1 MEEPLPETAAT
12 AYKTPVSPSVVSCI
26 RISDSMGHSL
36 EQNSLANEARNEI
49 KLDIEAQQSQ
59 QKRPG
64 RIRDSYYFL
73 RYTALNVYRRLF
85 SIVFISNM
93 AVFIAIMITDRSLL
107 AFVNATAANLTACGL
122 ARQPLVVNSIYRVV
136 CSVPR
141 SAPLRIR
148 QIAAKAF
155 HFGGVHSGCGVA
167 SLLWY
172 VGLVVLVSL
181 QYWAPVEKAGE
192 ASVTLPT
199 AVVVLA
205 YVILILLL
213 SIVIVA
219 HPTFRSRLHDYFELT
234 HRFLGWTVVILFL
247 ALLLVFSD
255 NARSQSGGRS
265 LGQYL
270 IRLPAFWL
278 LFVVITAIIHPYLL
292 LRKVHVRAESL
303 SKHAIR
309 LHMDHT
315 TTKFGKGIQLSKHPL
330 RDWHSFAT
338 FPDSPKG
345 DSFSS
350 LVSKA
355 GDWTSDIIANPPTHL
370 WKRGVLLYGF
380 GYVMGMF
387 NRIIVVTTGSG
398 IGPCLSFLGDE
409 ARPAMR
415 VLWQTRSP
423 LQTYGQGILDLVK
436 DMDPDPLVMDTNKT
450 GRIDMVPVI
459 EQLVHEFRAEAVCVI
474 SNAKLTKKLVF
485 ELETRGVVAMGPIFD
500 S

>member
-1 MEEPLPETAAT
+1 M
-12 AYKTPVSPSVVSCI
+12 SGSRRHI
-26 RISDSMGHSL
+26 L
-36 EQNSLANEARNEI
+36 EQKPTFNEAKNEMQI
-49 KLDIEAQQSQ
+49 DTEAQQKPRRLRS
-59 QKRPG
+59 
-64 RIRDSYYFL
+64 SYHFF

-85 SIVFISNM
+85 SIVFVANL
-93 AVFIAIMITDRSLL
+93 AVFIAIMIMDRSIL
-107 AFVNATAANLTACGL
+107 AFVNATAANFTACGL
-122 ARQPLVVNSIYRVV
+122 ARQPLVVNSIYLVV

-148 QIAAKAF
+148 RIAAKAF

-172 VGLVVLVSL
+172 IGLVVLVSL
-181 QYWAPVEKAGE
+181 QYWVPVEKTGE
-192 ASVTLPT
+192 ALVTLPT

-205 YVILILLL
+205 YIILILLL
-213 SIVIVA
+213 SIVVVA
-219 HPTFRSRLHDYFELT
+219 YPVFRFHLHDYFELT
-234 HRFLGWTVVILFL
+234 HRFLGWTVILLFL

-255 NARSQSGGRS
+255 NARRSGSLS

-278 LFVVITAIIHPYLL
+278 LFVVIAGIIHPYLL
-292 LRKVHVRAESL
+292 LRKVRVRPELL
-303 SKHAIR
+303 STHAIR

-315 TTKFGKGIQLSKHPL
+315 TTSFGKGIQLSKHPL

-338 FPDSPKG
+338 FPDSPTG
-345 DSFSS
+345 GTFSS

-355 GDWTSDIIANPPTHL
+355 GDWTSDTIVNPPTHL
-370 WKRGVLLYGF
+370 WKRGVLLHGF
-380 GYVMGMF
+380 AYVMGMF

-398 IGPCLSFLGDE
+398 IGPSLSFLGDSN
-409 ARPAMR
+409 RPAMR

-423 LQTYGQGILDLVK
+423 LETYGQGIMDLVK
-436 DMDPDPLVMDTNKT
+436 EMDPDPLVMDTNKT
-450 GRIDMVPVI
+450 GRVDMIPVV
-459 EQLVHEFRAEAVCVI
+459 EQLMHEFRAEAVCVI
-474 SNAKLTKKLVF
+474 SNPKLTKQLVF

>member
-1 MEEPLPETAAT
+1 
-12 AYKTPVSPSVVSCI
+12 
-26 RISDSMGHSL
+26 MGHAL
-36 EQNSLANEARNEI
+36 EQKPAFNEAKKEFRF
-49 KLDIEAQQSQ
+49 DIESQ
-59 QKRPG
+59 QKPRPL
-64 RIRDSYYFL
+64 RSSYYFL

-85 SIVFISNM
+85 SIVFVANL
-93 AVFIAIMITDRSLL
+93 AFFIAIMITDRSLL

-148 QIAAKAF
+148 RIAAKAF
-155 HFGGVHSGCGVA
+155 HFGGVHSGCGIA

-172 VGLVVLVSL
+172 IGLVVLVSL
-181 QYWAPVEKAGE
+181 QYWVPVEKTGE
-192 ASVTLPT
+192 APVTLPT

-205 YVILILLL
+205 YIILILLL
-213 SIVIVA
+213 SIIVVA
-219 HPTFRSRLHDYFELT
+219 HPAFRFHLHDYFELT
-234 HRFLGWTVVILFL
+234 HRFLGWAAILLFL
-247 ALLLVFSD
+247 TLLLVFSD
-255 NARSQSGGRS
+255 NARHLSGSLS

-278 LFVVITAIIHPYLL
+278 LFVAIAAIIHPYLL
-292 LRKVHVRAESL
+292 LRKVQVRPEVL

-309 LHMDHT
+309 LHINHT
-315 TTKFGKGIQLSKHPL
+315 TTSFGKGIQLSKHPL

-338 FPDSPKG
+338 FPDSPAG

-355 GDWTSDIIANPPTHL
+355 GDWTSDTIANPPTRL
-370 WKRGVLLYGF
+370 WKRGVLLRGF
-380 GYVMGMF
+380 AYVMGMF

-398 IGPCLSFLGDE
+398 IGPCLSFLGDSN
-409 ARPAMR
+409 RPAMR

-423 LQTYGQGILDLVK
+423 LKTYGQGILDLVK
-436 DMDPDPLVMDTNKT
+436 EMDPDPLLMDTDKT
-450 GRIDMVPVI
+450 GRVDMVPVI
-459 EQLVHEFRAEAVCVI
+459 EQLVHEFAAEAVCVI
-474 SNAKLTKKLVF
+474 SNPKLTKKLVF
-485 ELETRGVVAMGPIFD
+485 DLETRGVVAMGPIFD